1 VATHV
6 VGTPDY
12 WGKMMNGPDGF
23 GLADPS
29 PELREAMAGKFLDE
43 RNKRCE
49 EIISQK
55 LAS

>member
-1 VATHV
+1 
-6 VGTPDY
+6 
-12 WGKMMNGPDGF
+12 MNGPDRF

-29 PELREAMAGKFLDE
+29 PELREAMTGKFIDE

-49 EIISQK
+49 EIIAQK